1 MKDFIELKFGDVQL
15 SYDQLRVA
23 VREAWDSITPDQL
36 NSLID
41 SMRERCE
48 AVIAARGGI
57 QSNEFTL

>member
-1 MKDFIELKFGDVQL
+1 MKDFIRLRFGDVQL
-15 SYDQLRVA
+15 SYNQLRVA

-48 AVIAARGGI
+48 AVIAAKGGY
-57 QSNEFTL
+57 TKY